1 MKYYNEKE
9 QSWRKLKQDHPDV
22 ANAIEQSDDREYLGH
37 GRWRIDLQTTPCDDL
52 VYRAPIQN
60 EAEKFLEKWGG
71 KKIWQEGMW
80 RHSYH
85 LVTGVM
91 DHNRVYIKD
100 QEGRCGHVVLRSS
113 DNWQLWE
120 PPIKLDTR
128 RVAGWWMRGSDYTTA
143 HMVISI
149 GTSGKSL
156 SRYDE
161 QIFNIKDLEGEN
173 YTFSRDPSAP
183 LDQWQTLSEIC
194 GGES

>member
-100 QEGRCGHVVLRSS
+100 QDGKCGHIVLRAV

-120 PPIKLDTR
+120 SPIKLDTR
-128 RVAGWWMRGSDYTTA
+128 KVAGWWVFFPSGLNYLMCSD
-143 HMVISI
+143 V
-149 GTSGKSL
+149 GRCGLSL
-156 SRYDE
+156 KVSDTW
-161 QIFNIKDLEGEN
+161 INIDNLKCAVFSKD
-173 YTFSRDPSAP
+173 PMKP
-183 LDQWQTLSEIC
+183 LDQWQTLEQIC